1 MKITFTYS
9 PVEDNQ
15 KSFDEA
21 MALFRKEQ
29 QKGKECEMYL
39 ATFTGKRVLLVD
51 GYVDVCEAEGGALI
65 AVPQTWYNK
74 RMFDELGLHYD
85 GVK

>member
-1 MKITFTYS
+1 MKITFTYN
-9 PVEDNQ
+9 PTEDNQ
-15 KSFDEA
+15 ESFDEA
-21 MALFRKEQ
+21 IALFRKEQ

-51 GYVDVCEAEGGALI
+51 GYVDVEAEGGALI
-65 AVPQTWYNK
+65 AVPKTWYNQ

-85 GVK
+85 DVK